1 MEELHDLLERRCRS
15 ETWKKVMM
23 ENLPGGAMTVRMADN
38 IKAIPS
44 GRRKGS
50 EDVPF

>member
-1 MEELHDLLERRCRS
+1 MIYLERRCRS
-15 ETWKKVMM
+15 EAGKGNDGKS
-23 ENLPGGAMTVRMADN
+23 PGGAMTVRMADN
-38 IKAIPS
+38 IEEYRA